1 MEKVGLIRV
10 AKFLLLLIGCHQ
22 YIDTSDDACRDS
34 FIATIRNCHYQ
45 GWGVGVLI
53 GMVTEYL
60 LAYGDERRYRCH
72 LRQRASPSVAAGQT
86 FNQRPTNQQGK
97 TLKKSL
103 ANVIT
108 M

>member
-1 MEKVGLIRV
+1 MTTLAVTASLPQSETVIIR
-10 AKFLLLLIGCHQ
+10 A
-22 YIDTSDDACRDS
+22 
-34 FIATIRNCHYQ
+34 
-45 GWGVGVLI
+45 GVSGVLI